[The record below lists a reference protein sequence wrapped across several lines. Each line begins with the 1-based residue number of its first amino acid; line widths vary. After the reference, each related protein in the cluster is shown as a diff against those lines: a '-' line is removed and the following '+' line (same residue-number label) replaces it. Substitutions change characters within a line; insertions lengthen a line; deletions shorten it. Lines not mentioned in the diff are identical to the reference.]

1 MSLHVLADH
10 MASKGRGPDSMLIH
24 MAPSEVRGL
33 QALAVQHGG
42 SLTINPETGLPE
54 AGFLDKLLPAIIG
67 FAITATT
74 GIPAWQVGLGVGA
87 VETVRTGD
95 LGRGISAGL
104 GAYGG
109 ADFGAGLS
117 EAGASTIGA
126 TEAAKGLTMTPELA
140 AELQIAGEGAKDTLL
155 QQQVADKM
163 AAATPYEKLSSGVDA
178 FKNNPMGMTKSLA
191 MPAMMAAAPIFA
203 DQAVKANMPSTTSA
217 PGEMHTYSYNPYG
230 QLYTPTGN
238 YQVPKKAA
246 GGGLMGM
253 DNGGYGPGELN
264 FAQQY
269 DPVIR
274 MAPGGVAGFY
284 GAYGDPNY
292 VGELTGD
299 YKDAEV
305 AAYIRDNKLSGGALD
320 NKVAAFN
327 ITPDQLTRAQ
337 GLLAPSAPNASSV
350 SDASN
355 AYKQAIQA
363 NPNAVAGNAQTEAN
377 MQAVLDAYG
386 GVGRKGIGSTANTID
401 QQGYDF
407 WLNALNNGTLTK
419 DDLNKQFGSAVNKY
433 VTQTPD
439 DKYADYVQKYVV
451 DKYALPT
458 GTAEE
463 FLTGTRNVGLYDQA
477 LADALEETKFSLGA
491 RQGLTSAD
499 IGNPLNVAENY
510 GGLKGVSS
518 NINYYV
524 DTYVADPTNTNKTG
538 AQKRAEFQKELDRYR
553 LNEDDVI
560 RATGKTIAELF
571 RDAEIKKTV
580 STFDTTNPY
589 GNNTGNALTSTP
601 GDLTKNAD
609 GTITVQPNIPGR
621 PEGGFPGM
629 GAVKDAYTAGGG
641 SLGYIPYA
649 PKTMEEFNAK
659 YNKLTGGSK
668 EAYDRLTGKTKYSP
682 IPYTETGEIMKP
694 YAESVMGTT
703 IDKSSKRVLF
713 DPATRTYKPNPD
725 YIPVSYTATG
735 KKVYGLSG
743 NDISTQLPGMD
754 ADTANYGQ
762 WMTDNNVTY
771 AQIAEALG
779 ISLAE
784 AKKRYPKKEVVESAE
799 GGLAALTM
807 ARGGVTRQPFFS
819 KATGKFNTASPKVY
833 ADGGM
838 AEQFNLG
845 GYSDGGRL
853 LRGPGDGVSDS
864 IPATIGNKRPA
875 RLADGEFVVPAR
887 IVSELGNGSTEAGA
901 RKLYAMMDRVQS
913 ARRGSIGKG
922 KVANNSRADKY
933 LPA

>member
-1 MSLHVLADH
+1 AAKAAAEKVA
-10 MASKGRGPDSMLIH
+10 ASS
-24 MAPSEVRGL
+24 S
-33 QALAVQHGG
+33 
-42 SLTINPETGLPE
+42 
-54 AGFLDKLLPAIIG
+54 LDKLYA
-67 FAITATT
+67 
-74 GIPAWQVGLGVGA
+74 
-87 VETVRTGD
+87 
-95 LGRGISAGL
+95 
-104 GAYGG
+104 
-109 ADFGAGLS
+109 GAGQAVS
-117 EAGASTIGA
+117 SPAAAGQFAKDNFKYIGA
-126 TEAAKGLTMTPELA
+126 
-140 AELQIAGEGAKDTLL
+140 
-155 QQQVADKM
+155 
-163 AAATPYEKLSSGVDA
+163 
-178 FKNNPMGMTKSLA
+178 
-191 MPAMMAAAPIFA
+191 AAAPILA
-203 DQAVKANMPSTTSA
+203 DQAIKSNMPTTTTR
-217 PGEMHTYSYNPYG
+217 PGEVHSFSYNPYG

-238 YQVPKKAA
+238 YQVPVKQAA

-253 DNGGYGPGELN
+253 NDGGYNPGELN
-264 FAQQY
+264 FAGGG

-274 MAPGGVAGFY
+274 MAPGGVAGFA

-299 YKDAEV
+299 YTDAQV
-305 AAYIRDNKLSGGALD
+305 AAYIRDNNLNASNLD

-439 DKYADYVQKYVV
+439 DKYADYVQNYVV
-451 DKYALPT
+451 NKYALPT

-477 LADALEETKFSLGA
+477 LADALEESKFSLGA

-538 AQKRAEFQKELDRYR
+538 AQKRAEFQQELDRYR

-601 GDLTKNAD
+601 GDLTRNAN

-629 GAVKDAYTAGGG
+629 QSVKDAYTQGGG

-668 EAYDRLTGKTKYSP
+668 QAMDYLTGKTKYSAT
-682 IPYTETGEIMKP
+682 PYTETGEIMKP
-694 YAESVMGTT
+694 YAESVMGVPTN
-703 IDKSSKRVLF
+703 KSSKRVLF

-725 YIPVSYTATG
+725 YIPVSYNSEG
-735 KKVYGLSG
+735 QKVYGLSG
-743 NDISTQLPGMD
+743 NDIVSQL
-754 ADTANYGQ
+754 ADTATSDYEK
-762 WMTDNNVTY
+762 WMKDNNVTQ

-784 AKKRYPKKEVVESAE
+784 AKKRYPLKATGTASTDTTTETLQSAE

-807 ARGGVTRQPFFS
+807 ARGGTTHMPFFS
-819 KATGKFNTASPKVY
+819 KSTGKFTPRGPQVY

-864 IPATIGNKRPA
+864 IPATIGDKRPA

-901 RKLYAMMDRVQS
+901 RKLYAMMDRVQA
-913 ARRGSIGKG
+913 ARKGSIGKG

-933 LPA
+933 LPV